1 MKSLALPAAT
11 VGLIFCFAAQAGE
24 LTDVLHDTLQHPQL
38 RAAGLQTGAAEAQ
51 KDAAS
56 GRYFGNAAL
65 LAGWHHYEGPRVVG
79 VYTPGQPGLPL
90 TSSRI
95 AQAGVNYT
103 LPVDVFG
110 VIAANREKAQQDL
123 AASQLLERQQTLLK
137 LHQAASAYFNLQA
150 LLQQKEALVR
160 YRQRVEAAHTRILKE
175 VELGK
180 AASVDARYTESEM
193 MRLAADETA
202 LQSAISQTQADLQE
216 ASGRENFLPQA
227 AVLPPPGWDE
237 AAPDSTLPAQI
248 ATAREAAA
256 HAQASENRRA
266 LYPSF
271 NLDANY
277 FRNYGGGDDRDTW
290 TVGGVISLPI
300 GVSAHKQAQAQHLSA
315 QAAAEQKHAAL
326 RDSARQLSSLKSAYQ
341 AARADMAA
349 MEKEIEYRE
358 QVAAVQREM
367 QRLGSQTLE
376 NLFRHERDLLDARYR
391 QALSSARAAAAWS
404 SAQVLAGT
412 APETYIA
419 RWEHP

>member
-1 MKSLALPAAT
+1 MAGIIFSLA
-11 VGLIFCFAAQAGE
+11 VQAGE
-24 LTDVLHDTLQHPQL
+24 LADILHETLQHPQL
-38 RAAGLQTGAAEAQ
+38 RAASMQTGAAEAQ

-65 LAGWHHYEGPRVVG
+65 LAGWHRYEGPRVVG

-90 TSSRI
+90 TSSHI
-95 AQAGVNYT
+95 SQAGVNYS

-150 LLQQKEALVR
+150 LLQQKEALIR
-160 YRQRVEAAHTRILKE
+160 YRQRVEASHTRIRKE

-180 AASVDARYTESEM
+180 AASVDARYAESEM
-193 MRLAADETA
+193 LRLAADGTA

-216 ASGRENFLPQA
+216 ASGRENFLPGDTA
-227 AVLPPPGWDE
+227 LTPPDWDE
-237 AAPDSTLPAQI
+237 AELETSLPAQI

-256 HAQASENRRA
+256 LAQANENRRA

-271 NLDANY
+271 NIDANY

-290 TVGGVISLPI
+290 TVGGVISLPL
-300 GVSAHKQAQAQHLSA
+300 GVSAHKQAQAQNLAA
-315 QAAAEQKHAAL
+315 QAAAEQKQAAL
-326 RDSARQLSSLKSAYQ
+326 RDSARQLTNLKSAYQ
-341 AARADMAA
+341 AARADMTA
-349 MEKEIEYRE
+349 MKKEIEYRD
-358 QVAAVQREM
+358 QVVAVQREM

-376 NLFRHERDLLDARYR
+376 NLFRHERDLLDAHYR
-391 QALSSARAAAAWS
+391 LALSSARAAAAWS
-404 SAQVLAGT
+404 SAHVLAGT